1 MGMLKDFRDFS
12 VKGNMVDLAVGL
24 AIGSAFTAVV
34 QSLVRDLITP
44 WLGWLLGDV
53 NLENLFVVLRKG
65 SPRGPYDTIAEAQA
79 AGAVTWNLGNFINV
93 MITFAFIA
101 IVLFAV
107 VMLLNKLRNAP
118 AKAKIT
124 KDQEL
129 LTEIRDLLKTKESA
143 PDKQA

>member
-1 MGMLKDFRDFS
+1 MGMWKEFRDFS

-24 AIGSAFTAVV
+24 AIGSAFTGVV

-93 MITFAFIA
+93 SITFVFVAV
-101 IVLFAV
+101 VLFFV
-107 VMLLNKLRNAP
+107 VKLVNRLRNAP
-118 AKAKIT
+118 AQAKMT

-129 LTEIRDLLKTKESA
+129 LTEIRDLLKAKE
-143 PDKQA
+143 